1 MGRRLRMTA
10 ALGDWLTELSASEP
24 ATAAEV
30 GARLVAVLSAAEPAG
45 LFPAE
50 DGSIRRR
57 AGVLAGTVNER

>member
-30 GARLVAVLSAAEPAG
+30 GARLVAS
-45 LFPAE
+45 
-50 DGSIRRR
+50 
-57 AGVLAGTVNER
+57 